1 MSPTERLAKLFS
13 EFPGIGRRQ
22 ARRFV
27 YFLLS
32 KDRAFLK
39 ELASTLQNIQD
50 EVLQC
55 EHCYRF
61 YTKNA
66 IASPLCQIC
75 SDEHTDHTLMLVI
88 EKDVDFE
95 NIKKTDVHMGR
106 YFVLGGSVPILEQ
119 DPAKKIRALELIAE
133 IQRAVKSD
141 GLKEVI
147 VALSANPEGEN
158 TTQYI
163 KKILEPVAKK
173 LGIKVSVLG
182 RGLST
187 GTELE
192 YSDSATLEHA
202 LKNRG

>member
-1 MSPTERLAKLFS
+1 MSPTERLAQLFS

-27 YFLLS
+27 YFLLGRN
-32 KDRAFLK
+32 RAFLK
-39 ELASTLQNIQD
+39 ELADVLQSIQE

-55 EHCYRF
+55 KHCYRF
-61 YTKNA
+61 YTKNK
-66 IASPLCQIC
+66 SETPLCPIC
-75 SDEHTDHTLMLVI
+75 SDENTDRTIMLVI

-95 NIKKTDVHMGR
+95 NIKKTNVHAGR
-106 YFVLGGSVPILEQ
+106 YFVLGGSVPVLEQ
-119 DPAKKIRALELIAE
+119 DPTKKIRARELVAE
-133 IQRAVKSD
+133 VGRAVKED
-141 GLKEVI
+141 NLKEVI
-147 VALSANPEGEN
+147 IALSLNTEGEN
-158 TTQYI
+158 TTQYV

-173 LGIKVSVLG
+173 LDIKVSVLG

-202 LKNRG
+202 LKNRA